1 MAESK
6 CSCLFGVNDVIVV
19 VRWVLIEVV
28 GMTISSFVVAIA
40 WEPRAV
46 YSTNLLGLGLC
57 W

>member
-1 MAESK
+1 MTESK

-19 VRWVLIEVV
+19 RWVLIEVV
-28 GMTISSFVVAIA
+28 GMTILSFVVAIA

-57 W
+57 R